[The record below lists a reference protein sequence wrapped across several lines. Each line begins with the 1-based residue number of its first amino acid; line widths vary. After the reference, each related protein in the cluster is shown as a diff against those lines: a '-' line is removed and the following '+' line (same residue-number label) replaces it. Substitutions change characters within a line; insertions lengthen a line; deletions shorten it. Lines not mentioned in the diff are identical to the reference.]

1 MTDMLVKAAENVNIV
16 NNLNNLLM
24 RYGHG
29 RAARLK
35 SRISNQSCSV
45 QSSFKSENPAER
57 ILWQVRLKKK
67 NKIILMFLKP
77 SFEYFGTLPPDAALD
92 ALSIFRTFRLMA
104 FILPVPVLFIAISS
118 SCTSLVSLPNML
130 TRSKITR
137 SSTCRAG
144 NMMGFLHTNP
154 FIYNY

>member
-77 SFEYFGTLPPDAALD
+77 SFEYFRTLPPDAALD

-118 SCTSLVSLPNML
+118 SGTSLYF
-130 TRSKITR
+130 
-137 SSTCRAG
+137 STTAKHVDKKQNNAFINLSRRKYD
-144 NMMGFLHTNP
+144 GFPTYQPIHL
-154 FIYNY
+154 